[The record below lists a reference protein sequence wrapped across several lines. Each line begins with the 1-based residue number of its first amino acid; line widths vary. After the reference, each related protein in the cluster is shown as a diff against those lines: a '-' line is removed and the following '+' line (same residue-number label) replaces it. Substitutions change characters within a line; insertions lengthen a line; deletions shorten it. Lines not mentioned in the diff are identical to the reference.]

1 MSKYCSNVRY
11 QKTVNSYESR
21 VLEKAAEIIAKQF
34 LRGDICSSVS
44 ATKEYLSYKM
54 GSYEREIFAV
64 LLLDSQNRL
73 LGYRELF
80 HGTID
85 TASVYPREVVKL
97 ALRENAAALIFA
109 HNHPSGVSEAS
120 TSDKQITSRLKEA
133 LSLIDVRVLDHVIV
147 GENCF
152 SFAEKGLL

>member
-1 MSKYCSNVRY
+1 MSKYNSNVQY
-11 QKTVNSYESR
+11 QKTVNSYESGI
-21 VLEKAAEIIAKQF
+21 LEKAAKIIAKQF
-34 LRGDICSSVS
+34 LRGDICGSVT

-54 GSYEREIFAV
+54 GSYEREVFAV
-64 LLLDSQNRL
+64 LLLDNQNQL

-80 HGTID
+80 YGTID
-85 TASVYPREVVKL
+85 AASVYPREVIKL

-120 TSDKQITSRLKEA
+120 NSDKQITSRLKDV
-133 LSLIDVRVLDHVIV
+133 LSLVDIRVLDHVIV
-147 GENCF
+147 GKDCF